1 MLIRLAALLALAA
14 PALQDELQKRVRVDG
29 QKIYVDDKLL
39 YDAPWQKSEVVTKD
53 FAGWKHVIVN
63 ADGEERVRIPV
74 KSLTR
79 PIAWPPV
86 TMEEIRPLI
95 KKLTE
100 ERDGRTT
107 FTILVTTEKAE
118 FPVYVGQPGEAKI
131 ERTVEAFTVRL
142 NDKPIYRVARAA
154 RPTPKPASVLDAV
167 NAYRTKAGLGRVRI
181 SATLTKGCDLH
192 ALYLSKNEAKG
203 LSGHDEDP
211 AAPGWTEEGA
221 KAGKRSVIS
230 PFSAHETALE
240 AVDSLMAT
248 LYHRVSMLAP
258 ELTEVGI
265 GWAYRRDGL
274 GHLVMDVAT
283 LDQKTDLKLFPIVYP
298 VNGQKDVPLD
308 FGLGARETPNPIPGE
323 IPGGGY
329 PITIQLVERKK
340 PYEAEAKLYLGS
352 QEVECWLSTP
362 SSPARDDWPQPGTI
376 ALIPTQKLKADTTYI
391 VKFREK
397 TTSLEKEWSFTTRKP

>member
-1 MLIRLAALLALAA
+1 
-14 PALQDELQKRVRVDG
+14 VDG

-39 YDAPWQKSEVVTKD
+39 YDGPWQKSEVVTRD
-53 FAGWKHVIVN
+53 VSGWKHVIVN
-63 ADGEERVRIPV
+63 ADGEERVRVPV
-74 KSLTR
+74 RSLLR

-86 TMEEIRPLI
+86 TMDEIRPLI

-100 ERDGRTT
+100 EHDGKSTL
-107 FTILVTTEKAE
+107 TILVTTDKAE
-118 FPVYVGQPGEAKI
+118 FPVYVGAPGDARI
-131 ERTVEAFTVRL
+131 ERTPDAFIVRL
-142 NDKPIYRVARAA
+142 NEKPIYRVARMA

-167 NAYRTKAGLGRVRI
+167 NAYRVRAGLGKVRI
-181 SATLTKGCDLH
+181 STPLSKGCDLH

-211 AAPGWTEEGA
+211 TAPGYTEEGA

-230 PFSAHETALE
+230 PFAAQETALE

-248 LYHRVSMLAP
+248 LYHRVSLLAP
-258 ELTEVGI
+258 ELSEIGI

-274 GHLVMDVAT
+274 GHLVIDVAT
-283 LDQKTDLKLFPIVYP
+283 VDLRTDLKLFPIVYP
-298 VNGQKDVPLD
+298 VNGQRDVPVD

-323 IPGGGY
+323 VPGGGY
-329 PITIQLVERKK
+329 PITIQLVERKR
-340 PYEAEAKLYLGS
+340 PYDVDAKLFTGS

-376 ALIPTQKLKADTTYI
+376 ALIPTQKLKADTTYL
-391 VKFREK
+391 VKFKER
-397 TTSLEKEWSFTTRKP
+397 TTNLEKEWTFTTRKP